1 MMNEQRK
8 PEQDSGQAYWV
19 AGLSPLVPYLG
30 GVLQLVLPAIL
41 LQQARSSPS
50 RLVREN
56 ARWAANWNLTCFVLT
71 HSLAALCVVIAVIS
85 FVFEIDGL
93 FTWAIILM
101 CLACLTAVVHLA
113 VTAIGI
119 IVAGRRVFRPVIA
132 IPFFREVEPAPEWV
146 FDSGRAP
153 AP

>member
-1 MMNEQRK
+1 MNERRSS
-8 PEQDSGQAYWV
+8 EQESGRVYWA

-41 LQQARSSPS
+41 FQQARSNPS
-50 RLVREN
+50 RQVREN

-71 HSLAALCVVIAVIS
+71 HSFAALCVVIAIIT

-93 FTWAIILM
+93 FTGAIIAM
-101 CLACLTAVVHLA
+101 CLACLTAVVHIV

-119 IVAGRRVFRPVIA
+119 LRSGRRIFRPVIA
-132 IPFFREVEPAPEWV
+132 IPFFREVDPVPERFV
-146 FDSGRAP
+146 DAGGGEAL
-153 AP
+153 